1 MIEQGPAQCPPLHH
15 IEPVEVPDE
24 AHRGS
29 VKPFPTGGFHEVS
42 LGAPDEE
49 EQNQPRAQEVG
60 EDEAGQ
66 YRGEEGQSYQARQE
80 EQQVPDVVDQRRD
93 DVLLLLVR
101 QEGAQGAMVHSH
113 AAGNG

>member
-29 VKPFPTGGFHEVS
+29 VKPFPTEAVHEVS

-49 EQNQPRAQEVG
+49 EKNQPRAQEVG
-60 EDEAGQ
+60 EDRAGQ
-66 YRGEEGQSYQARQE
+66 HRGEEGQSYQARQE
-80 EQQVPDVVDQRRD
+80 EEQVPEVVDQRRD
-93 DVLLLLVR
+93 DRLLILVW
-101 QEGAQGAMVHSH
+101 QEGAQGAMVHGH
-113 AAGNG
+113 AEGDG